1 MIRFLQIHSVFE
13 SRFPRYFDF
22 VSLARLDRPIGIYL
36 LLWPTLW
43 ALWLAGKGWP
53 GWPLFVVFLVG
64 TALTRSAGCIMN
76 DIADRKFDIA
86 VARTKDRPLAT
97 GVIDISEAFT
107 FMGILCF
114 LALVLVLSTNLVT
127 VILAFFGAGI
137 AVIYPYMKRY
147 TYMPQAVLGV
157 AFSFGIPMAFTAV
170 ANDVTK
176 LTGLLFLS
184 NLLWI
189 VAYDTEYAMVDRKDD
204 IKLGLKSSAI
214 LFGDMDRLLI
224 GTLQLLFIYGL
235 YLVGQ
240 NAELH
245 WPYFMGLGFAACFCA
260 YQQYL
265 IKSRTQEGC
274 FKAFLNNHWL
284 GLTVFISIVLDL
296 YMYSPT

>member
-1 MIRFLQIHSVFE
+1 MNRIHQIHSVFE
-13 SRFPRYFDF
+13 SWFPRYHDF
-22 VSLARLDRPIGIYL
+22 VRLARLDRPIGIYL

-43 ALWLAGKGWP
+43 ALWLVATGWP
-53 GWPLFVVFLVG
+53 GWHLFIVFLLG
-64 TALTRSAGCIMN
+64 TTLTRSAGCIMN

-86 VARTKDRPLAT
+86 VARTRDRPLAT
-97 GVIDISEAFT
+97 GVVGISEAVA
-107 FMGILCF
+107 FMGVLCF
-114 LALVLVLSTNLVT
+114 FALILVLSTNLAT

-176 LTGLLFLS
+176 LTGLLFLA

-189 VAYDTEYAMVDRKDD
+189 VAYDTQYAMVDRKDD
-204 IKLGLKSSAI
+204 IKLSLKSSAI

-245 WPYFMGLGFAACFCA
+245 WPYFVGLGLAACFCA

-265 IKSRTQEGC
+265 IKDRTRDGC

-284 GLTVFISIVLDL
+284 GLTVFVSIVLDF
-296 YMYSPT
+296 YIYSHT

>member
-1 MIRFLQIHSVFE
+1 MNRIHQIHSVFE
-13 SRFPRYFDF
+13 SRFPRYLDF
-22 VSLARLDRPIGIYL
+22 VRLARLDRPIGIYL

-43 ALWLAGKGWP
+43 ALWLAATGWP
-53 GWPLFVVFLVG
+53 GWHLFIVFLLG
-64 TALTRSAGCIMN
+64 TTLTRSAGCIMN

-86 VARTKDRPLAT
+86 VARTRDRPLAT
-97 GVIDISEAFT
+97 GVVGISEAVA
-107 FMGILCF
+107 FMGVLCF
-114 LALVLVLSTNLVT
+114 FALILVLSTNLAT

-176 LTGLLFLS
+176 LTGLLFLA

-189 VAYDTEYAMVDRKDD
+189 VAYDTQYAMVDRKDD
-204 IKLGLKSSAI
+204 IKLSLKSSAI

-245 WPYFMGLGFAACFCA
+245 WPYFVGLGLAACFCA

-265 IKSRTQEGC
+265 IKDRTRDGC

-284 GLTVFISIVLDL
+284 GLTVFVSIVLDF
-296 YMYSPT
+296 YIYSQT

>member
-53 GWPLFVVFLVG
+53 GWHLFVVFLVG

-240 NAELH
+240 IAELH
-245 WPYFMGLGFAACFCA
+245 WPYFMGLCFAACFCA

-284 GLTVFISIVLDL
+284 GLTVFISIVLDF

>member
-1 MIRFLQIHSVFE
+1 
-13 SRFPRYFDF
+13 
-22 VSLARLDRPIGIYL
+22 
-36 LLWPTLW
+36 
-43 ALWLAGKGWP
+43 
-53 GWPLFVVFLVG
+53 
-64 TALTRSAGCIMN
+64 MN

-86 VARTKDRPLAT
+86 VARTRDRPLAT
-97 GVIDISEAFT
+97 GVVGISEAVA
-107 FMGILCF
+107 FMGVLCF
-114 LALVLVLSTNLVT
+114 FALILVLSTNLAT

-176 LTGLLFLS
+176 LTGLLFLA

-189 VAYDTEYAMVDRKDD
+189 VAYDTQYAMVDRKDD
-204 IKLGLKSSAI
+204 IKLSLKSSAI

-245 WPYFMGLGFAACFCA
+245 WPYFVGLGLAACFCA

-265 IKSRTQEGC
+265 IKDRTRDGC

-284 GLTVFISIVLDL
+284 GLTVFVSIVLDF
-296 YMYSPT
+296 YIYSQT

>member
-1 MIRFLQIHSVFE
+1 MNRIHQIHSVFE
-13 SRFPRYFDF
+13 SWFPRYHDF
-22 VSLARLDRPIGIYL
+22 VRLARLDRPIGIYL

-43 ALWLAGKGWP
+43 ALWLAATGWP
-53 GWPLFVVFLVG
+53 GWHLFIVFLLG
-64 TALTRSAGCIMN
+64 TTLTRSAGCIMN

-86 VARTKDRPLAT
+86 VARTRDRPLAT
-97 GVIDISEAFT
+97 GVVGISEAVA
-107 FMGILCF
+107 FMGVLCF
-114 LALVLVLSTNLVT
+114 FALILVLSTNLAT

-176 LTGLLFLS
+176 LTGLLFLA

-189 VAYDTEYAMVDRKDD
+189 VAYDTQYAMVDRKDD
-204 IKLGLKSSAI
+204 IKLSLKSSAI

-245 WPYFMGLGFAACFCA
+245 WPYFVGLGLAACFCA

-265 IKSRTQEGC
+265 IKDRTRDGC

-284 GLTVFISIVLDL
+284 GLTVFVSIVLDF
-296 YMYSPT
+296 YIYSQT

>member
-53 GWPLFVVFLVG
+53 GWHLFVVFLVG

-97 GVIDISEAFT
+97 GVIDISEAFR